1 MIDHE
6 KILILGLAS
15 AAILM
20 VGCTSTPK
28 IEKLVSGKCIIDG
41 DSAPEWVCGN
51 IKLKDKYADVG
62 SAKLT
67 QAGYNFARTEAI
79 TNARAAL
86 SNQINVLVKAKTENF
101 LRTTGIGKSE
111 TIDKVTTSIT
121 KQVSK
126 NTLRGSAQE
135 AMWKGKTELFVLVSV
150 PKKSVI
156 ENTKNSL
163 KTSFKNDNAL
173 WQEFKAKQSLD
184 SLDKEF
190 E

>member
-1 MIDHE
+1 M
-6 KILILGLAS
+6 KKTLLAIS
-15 AAILM
+15 AVVLF
-20 VGCTSTPK
+20 VGCSSTPK
-28 IEKLVSGKCIIDG
+28 VEKPISDECIIDG
-41 DSAPEWVCGN
+41 TSAPAWVCGN
-51 IKLKDKYADVG
+51 IDSKDKYSEVG
-62 SAKLT
+62 SAKLS
-67 QAGYNFARTEAI
+67 QAGYNFTRTAAL

-101 LRTTGIGKSE
+101 LRTTGIGDSE
-111 TIDKVTTSIT
+111 TIDKVTTSVT

-126 NTLRGSAQE
+126 NVLLGSKQE
-135 AMWKGKTELFVLVSV
+135 AMWQGKTELFVLVSV

-156 ENTKNSL
+156 ENTKSTL